1 MEAPKPIM
9 TPENSENNFMNFNLT
24 FNKNDYEC
32 IFYDINNEKI
42 KIIIKSENNKYQNIL
57 SFNDFKNLNKYFRMF
72 DSLKE
77 LENDLIG
84 LYNSQKIEI
93 SNIFENSLNL
103 CINVLTLENNQVFI
117 QLKKVELNDKE
128 KINRILEENSE
139 IKKELKIKDSKIN
152 ELEKEIQ
159 DLKNAFIK
167 FQNSVEERFK
177 IINSKENV
185 NNDLNFK

>member
-72 DSLKE
+72 DSIKE
-77 LENDLIG
+77 L
-84 LYNSQKIEI
+84 
-93 SNIFENSLNL
+93 
-103 CINVLTLENNQVFI
+103 
-117 QLKKVELNDKE
+117 
-128 KINRILEENSE
+128 
-139 IKKELKIKDSKIN
+139 
-152 ELEKEIQ
+152 
-159 DLKNAFIK
+159 
-167 FQNSVEERFK
+167 
-177 IINSKENV
+177 
-185 NNDLNFK
+185 